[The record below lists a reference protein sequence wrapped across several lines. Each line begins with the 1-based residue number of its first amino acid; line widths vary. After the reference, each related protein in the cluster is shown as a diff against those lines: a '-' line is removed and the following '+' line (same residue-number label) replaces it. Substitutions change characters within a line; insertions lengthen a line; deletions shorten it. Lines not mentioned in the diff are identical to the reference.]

1 MEEKKLRMSVEARL
15 KENGIE
21 LPKASTPAGN
31 YVPYVIN
38 GDTVYVSGQI
48 PMVAGEVDAD
58 LWAFLTP
65 LIWMLSPLIWMSS

>member
-1 MEEKKLRMSVEARL
+1 MEEKKIRMSVEARL

-31 YVPYVIN
+31 YVPYVVN

-48 PMVAGEVDAD
+48 PVVAGEVDTD
-58 LWAFLTP
+58 SYLFLNATH
-65 LIWMLSPLIWMSS
+65 

>member
-1 MEEKKLRMSVEARL
+1 MEEKKLKMSVEARL

-48 PMVAGEVDAD
+48 PVVAGEVN
-58 LWAFLTP
+58 FL
-65 LIWMLSPLIWMSS
+65 